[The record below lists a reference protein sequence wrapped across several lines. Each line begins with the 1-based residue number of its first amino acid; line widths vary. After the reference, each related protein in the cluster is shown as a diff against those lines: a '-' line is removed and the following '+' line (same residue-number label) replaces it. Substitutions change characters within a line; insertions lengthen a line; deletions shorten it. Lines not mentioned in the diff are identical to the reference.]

1 MLIYQHEETVSYKC
15 HFKLQLY
22 PFDRQLCF
30 VVYRIQDDGEGIQF
44 LGSRQL
50 LEYTLISETFK
61 NYTLHDVS
69 HIKIEFAFRNQYGY
83 YIGNTFLPSVMLAII
98 CWVTLHFDIAD
109 FQDRIMVSLTSLLVL
124 ATVFTQT
131 SQSIP
136 KTSYLKLIDVW
147 FVVLISEDFAIIVS
161 LVYIEVLRLRHPTNT
176 IKVVPVGSVMAWDTV
191 VKRIK
196 TNVDDDEISIRE
208 LRNRRLSMNR
218 DESSSP
224 VPDH

>member
-1 MLIYQHEETVSYKC
+1 
-15 HFKLQLY
+15 
-22 PFDRQLCF
+22 
-30 VVYRIQDDGEGIQF
+30 
-44 LGSRQL
+44 
-50 LEYTLISETFK
+50 
-61 NYTLHDVS
+61 
-69 HIKIEFAFRNQYGY
+69 
-83 YIGNTFLPSVMLAII
+83 
-98 CWVTLHFDIAD
+98 
-109 FQDRIMVSLTSLLVL
+109 MVSLTSLLVL

-224 VPDH
+224 VPDHQVSPMDRDDSHSPKPVPVRALKVNRILLNFFSVTLFVLILCFVAMCIFSIISK